1 MGGWCRWDWLVR
13 EGDTHQEARMKKLV
27 FTLCL
32 YLVFFN
38 LSAVYVLV
46 NTTEQNLYL
55 IGLSLTICAT
65 ILMVVGIAR
74 NMPNFI
80 DTSLALWTVGLCIND
95 LAAVTRAFSFRN
107 WTITV
112 LLLDIALLFKRD
124 TITRFILVCVVVYN
138 VGLSIESLQRF
149 GLYEAGYWGSGG
161 AEAIS
166 LCNCASPPC
175 KSKLS
180 GALLSFFSLCT
191 VFIAD
196 FFLTRG
202 FATGMRLHIRRLEAS
217 VEVAAEIAAALA
229 RYDVDAA
236 QQTIDHGGDLPEEL
250 AKSLTQIVCNLRAYR
265 DYLPE
270 VLLNPKTTT
279 PNAVPPP
286 RVAGGGE
293 VEVGIVFTEI
303 ESSAELWGAQPQGMH
318 EAVRTHNTI
327 LRGVARD
334 TAGYEVKSTGD
345 SLMVAFHTAANAVVF
360 GVEAQLRLVRSEWP
374 AALSSHP
381 LCERQTTGT
390 GELLWHGVRVGIGI
404 NWGPA
409 QPSQNPVTGR
419 YDYLGSTVSTA
430 AGVLAA
436 LLLLR
441 WCFFY
446 FFRQKEKKMCV
457 GGR

>member
-175 KSKLS
+175 SATPVDAFIVMLS
-180 GALLSFFSLCT
+180 VCI
-191 VFIAD
+191 VFLGD
-196 FFLTRG
+196 YYFTNG
-202 FATGMRLHIRRLEAS
+202 FASGMRL
-217 VEVAAEIAAALA
+217 
-229 RYDVDAA
+229 
-236 QQTIDHGGDLPEEL
+236 
-250 AKSLTQIVCNLRAYR
+250 
-265 DYLPE
+265 
-270 VLLNPKTTT
+270 
-279 PNAVPPP
+279 
-286 RVAGGGE
+286 
-293 VEVGIVFTEI
+293 
-303 ESSAELWGAQPQGMH
+303 
-318 EAVRTHNTI
+318 
-327 LRGVARD
+327 
-334 TAGYEVKSTGD
+334 
-345 SLMVAFHTAANAVVF
+345 
-360 GVEAQLRLVRSEWP
+360 QLRRVQAAVDVSSEI
-374 AALSSHP
+374 
-381 LCERQTTGT
+381 T
-390 GELLWHGVRVGIGI
+390 
-404 NWGPA
+404 
-409 QPSQNPVTGR
+409 
-419 YDYLGSTVSTA
+419 
-430 AGVLAA
+430 
-436 LLLLR
+436 
-441 WCFFY
+441 
-446 FFRQKEKKMCV
+446 
-457 GGR
+457 